1 MAKKINST
9 VDKNKRKKRPGVVAK
24 TRSSNHKIS
33 KNYQKKYRGQGKT
46 R

>member
-9 VDKNKRKKRPGVVAK
+9 ANKNKKKKRQGVVAR
-24 TRSSNHKIS
+24 TRSSNHKHS